1 MLAPISPTDYHDH
14 DDDDLHGN
22 VDDSD
27 DYDGVGDNDDNDHK
41 DVNHS

>member
-22 VDDSD
+22 IDDSD
-27 DYDGVGDNDDNDHK
+27 DYNGVGDNDDNDHK